1 MAYTYLIGWSALG
14 LWYYGVRYARG
25 CSVSDLWKT
34 YFTSSLEVKRM
45 RGEYGEPDV
54 VEVRRVF
61 DDPAKAREWE
71 DRVLRRTGAVKS
83 PRWINASN
91 GGHEFAASGPHSP
104 EHRAKISAAQKRR
117 LSDPAVRAKAGLA
130 FLGKQH
136 SNETRAKISATK
148 KGKPLSAEHCAKVS
162 ASMVGRTFS
171 DEARAKISAAK
182 TGKAFSD
189 EHRKNMSAVRLGK
202 QRKPHSDETR
212 AKMKAAWE
220 LRRNKASALK
230 EARHV

>member
-25 CSVSDLWKT
+25 CSVGDLWKT

-45 RGEYGEPDV
+45 RGEHGEPDV

-91 GGHEFAASGPHSP
+91 GGHEFNSTSSDT
-104 EHRAKISAAQKRR
+104 RAKISAAKKGVVTPRPPT
-117 LSDPAVRAKAGLA
+117 S
-130 FLGKQH
+130 
-136 SNETRAKISATK
+136 EETK
-148 KGKPLSAEHCAKVS
+148 KRISEAAK
-162 ASMVGRTFS
+162 GRKCNMTP
-171 DEARAKISAAK
+171 EQLAARAAKISAAK
-182 TGKAFSD
+182 TGVKRAPFTPEAIENMKRAQAGRTISD
-189 EHRKNMSAVRLGK
+189 LHRARISASK
-202 QRKPHSDETR
+202 R
-212 AKMKAAWE
+212 ARKAA
-220 LRRNKASALK
+220 A
-230 EARHV
+230 